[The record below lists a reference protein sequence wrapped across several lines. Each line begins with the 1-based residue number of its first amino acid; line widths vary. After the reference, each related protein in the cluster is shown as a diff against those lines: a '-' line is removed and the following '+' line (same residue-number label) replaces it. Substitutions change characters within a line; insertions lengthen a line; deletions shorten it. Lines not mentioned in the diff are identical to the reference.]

1 MREIKVKDIALIV
14 ENMLIDACQNIP
26 ENVLTALKAAKENE
40 KSTLGK
46 EVIQRIVDNDL
57 LAREK
62 CLPICQDTG
71 VVVCFVKVGYDVHF
85 DGNLYDAINE
95 GVANAYT
102 KGYLRKSVVR
112 HPLDRVNTKNNTPA
126 IVHVEL
132 VPGDKVTID
141 VAPKGGGS
149 ENMSLV
155 KMLIPSDGLEG
166 IKKLVLGT
174 VFNGG
179 GKPCPPIIVGLG
191 IGGNLEKSALL
202 AKESLFREI
211 DDVNEDPILAKLEAE
226 LKDEINKL
234 GVGPM
239 GFGGTQTCLAV
250 KINAYP
256 CHIASLPIA
265 INIQCH
271 AARHKSMTI

>member
-1 MREIKVKDIALIV
+1 
-14 ENMLIDACQNIP
+14 
-26 ENVLTALKAAKENE
+26 
-40 KSTLGK
+40 
-46 EVIQRIVDNDL
+46 
-57 LAREK
+57 
-62 CLPICQDTG
+62 
-71 VVVCFVKVGYDVHF
+71 
-85 DGNLYDAINE
+85 
-95 GVANAYT
+95 
-102 KGYLRKSVVR
+102 
-112 HPLDRVNTKNNTPA
+112 
-126 IVHVEL
+126 
-132 VPGDKVTID
+132 
-141 VAPKGGGS
+141 
-149 ENMSLV
+149 MSLV

-166 IKKLVLGT
+166 IKKLVLDT

-211 DDVNEDPILAKLEAE
+211 DDVNEDPILAKLEVE
-226 LKDEINKL
+226 LKEEINKL

-271 AARHKSMTI
+271 AARHKSITL